1 MRKPQDHIINLKKN
15 FMSKKK
21 KTYLISRKEKKKV
34 REFVE
39 KQFKKG
45 YIRPLKSSQTSLVF
59 FVEKKNGKKKIVQDY
74 KYLNKRTV
82 KDNYLLSLI
91 SDLIDTIGTKKMF
104 TKIDLC
110 QRYNNIQIK
119 EENK

>member
-1 MRKPQDHIINLKKN
+1 MRKPQDHVINLKKN

-82 KDNYLLSLI
+82 KNNYLLSLI

>member
-1 MRKPQDHIINLKKN
+1 MRKPQDHVINLKKN

-45 YIRPLKSSQTSLVF
+45 YIRP
-59 FVEKKNGKKKIVQDY
+59 
-74 KYLNKRTV
+74 
-82 KDNYLLSLI
+82 
-91 SDLIDTIGTKKMF
+91 
-104 TKIDLC
+104 
-110 QRYNNIQIK
+110 
-119 EENK
+119 

>member
-1 MRKPQDHIINLKKN
+1 MRKPQDHVINLKKN